1 MQAEPNHNHIEDAK
15 ETLEILYETSELLNC
30 NLDKHTISIIVSLIE
45 NGANP
50 IAVASILKELKNEM
64 NNNS

>member
-1 MQAEPNHNHIEDAK
+1 MKGEPTNNDRADVK
-15 ETLEILYETSELLNC
+15 ESLEILHEISELLNC
-30 NLDKHTISIIVSLIE
+30 NLDKKTISVIISLIE

-50 IAVASILKELKNEM
+50 IAVASIIKELKNEM